1 MTGTRSSSGAPRPGD
16 FPVGSIE
23 SRATARAM
31 LDAIENRDCI
41 CFPVN
46 EPPAV
51 VLSAEREA
59 VKAALC
65 PIHGLRF
72 ARFAPF
78 IYRPERRPTHL
89 REEEWN
95 CHSAQYIRAM
105 RASFPLDLW
114 PATEI
119 RETDGTA
126 RFVLK
131 DGTEILRTRT
141 EPPQFVDD
149 Y

>member
-1 MTGTRSSSGAPRPGD
+1 MTDKRSSSGAPRPGD
-16 FPVGSIE
+16 FPIGSIE

-31 LDAIENRDCI
+31 LEGIRNSDCI
-41 CFPVN
+41 CFPTDV
-46 EPPAV
+46 PPAV

-59 VKAALC
+59 AKAVLC

-72 ARFAPF
+72 AGFAPY
-78 IYRPERRPTHL
+78 IYRPEQRPAHL
-89 REEEWN
+89 QEEEWN
-95 CHSAQYIRAM
+95 YHSAQYIKAM
-105 RASFPLDLW
+105 RASFPLDRW

-131 DGTEILRTRT
+131 DGTEILRLRT
-141 EPPQFVDD
+141 EPPRFIH
-149 Y
+149 